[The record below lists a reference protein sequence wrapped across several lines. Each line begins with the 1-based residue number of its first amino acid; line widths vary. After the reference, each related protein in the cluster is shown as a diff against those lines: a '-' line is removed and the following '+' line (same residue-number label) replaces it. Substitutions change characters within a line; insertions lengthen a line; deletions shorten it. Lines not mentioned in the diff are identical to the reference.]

1 MELHTSPQREFGESA
16 RFRLS
21 DYGVYQELAN
31 WGIWPGLGITAQGVE
46 CRGVKP
52 QKPRSHMKPLLFAV
66 LLAAIFCAPS
76 SAQDL
81 SPADQTAADAA
92 IKVIRPEA
100 IAAHMRFLSDDLIE
114 GRQTGARGH
123 EIAAHYVASELESM
137 GLAPAGVN
145 GTWFQPVPLR
155 KVDLVPEQS
164 SFELVRDGKGRT
176 LAFAE
181 DYIMGGNALEIDTSV
196 DAGVVFVGFGVTAP
210 EFQYDDYA
218 GVDVHG
224 KVVVMLRGAPPR
236 FPSTERAYF
245 SDSVVKTRNAA
256 AHGAVGIIAVLAPEF
271 LEHYK
276 WSWLVPQVLAGSM
289 SWLDPKGVPADTVP
303 EIRASALMNESGASA
318 LFAGAPQTL
327 PEIFAASRESK
338 SASFP
343 LPVNVKIH
351 KVSRFTPVESHNVIA
366 KLAGSDP
373 KLAQE
378 YVVFTAH
385 VDHLGICRPSEEDT
399 ICHGAFDNASG
410 TSAVL
415 EVARAFSSLPR
426 PPRRSILFVFVTGEE
441 KGLLGSDY
449 FAHFPTVPIENI
461 VADVNIDGAPGL
473 LWPNKDIVP
482 LGAEHSSLSKDVE
495 VAARNKGYTIS
506 PDPIPEEVIFIRSDQ
521 YSFVKQGVPAVFM
534 SSGMQSADPKIDGAA
549 VFRKWS
555 SSIYH
560 TPKDNMSQQF
570 YFDSAA
576 RSTGL
581 SFLVG
586 YEVAQQAERPTWNAG
601 DFFGTRFAQKH

>member
-1 MELHTSPQREFGESA
+1 MRTLFLAVFLATS
-16 RFRLS
+16 
-21 DYGVYQELAN
+21 
-31 WGIWPGLGITAQGVE
+31 
-46 CRGVKP
+46 
-52 QKPRSHMKPLLFAV
+52 
-66 LLAAIFCAPS
+66 FCALS
-76 SAQDL
+76 SAQEL
-81 SPADQTAADAA
+81 SSADQAAANAA
-92 IKVIRPEA
+92 MKVIRPEA
-100 IAAHMRFLSDDLIE
+100 IAAHMRFLSDDLLE

-123 EIAAHYVASELESM
+123 EIAAHYVATELESM

-155 KVDLVPEQS
+155 KVDLVAEQS
-164 SFELVRDGKGRT
+164 SFELMRDGKKQT

-181 DYIMGGNALEIDTSV
+181 DYIMGGNARETDSSV
-196 DAGVVFVGFGVTAP
+196 DAGAAFVGFGVTAP

-218 GVDVHG
+218 GVDVRG
-224 KVVVMLRGAPPR
+224 KVAVILRGAPPR

-245 SDSVVKTRNAA
+245 SDAVVKARNAA
-256 AHGAVGIIAVLAPEF
+256 AHGAVGIITLQAPEF
-271 LEHYK
+271 FERYK
-276 WSWLVPQVLAGSM
+276 WSWIVPQVRAGSM
-289 SWLDPKGVPADTVP
+289 RWLDSEGVPADTVP
-303 EIRASALMNESGASA
+303 EIRVSTLMNESGASA
-318 LFAGAPQTL
+318 LFAGSPKTL
-327 PEIFAASRESK
+327 PEIFAASRESQ
-338 SASFP
+338 SASFV
-343 LPVNVKIH
+343 LPVTVKIH
-351 KVSRFTPVESHNVIA
+351 EVSRYTPVESRNVIG
-366 KLAGSDP
+366 KLAGSDR

-378 YVVFTAH
+378 YLVFTAH
-385 VDHLGICRPSEEDT
+385 VDHLGICRPSEDT
-399 ICHGAFDNASG
+399 ICHGAWDNASG
-410 TSAVL
+410 TSSVL

-495 VAARNKGYTIS
+495 VASGQMGYTIS

-534 SSGMQSADPKIDGAA
+534 NPGLQSTDPKVDGAA
-549 VFRKWS
+549 VFHKWI

-560 TPKDNMSQQF
+560 TPKDNMSQKF
-570 YFDSAA
+570 YFESAA
-576 RSTGL
+576 RSAGL

-586 YEVAQQAERPTWNAG
+586 YEVAQQSERPTWNGG
-601 DFFGTRFAQKH
+601 DFFGTKFAQKH

>member
-1 MELHTSPQREFGESA
+1 
-16 RFRLS
+16 
-21 DYGVYQELAN
+21 
-31 WGIWPGLGITAQGVE
+31 
-46 CRGVKP
+46 VKTF
-52 QKPRSHMKPLLFAV
+52 LLAV
-66 LLAAIFCAPS
+66 LLMATFCAPS
-76 SAQDL
+76 SAQEL
-81 SPADQTAADAA
+81 SPADRAAADAA

-100 IAAHMRFLSDDLIE
+100 IAAHMRFLSDDLLE

-123 EIAAHYVASELESM
+123 EIGTRYVATELESL
-137 GLAPAGVN
+137 GLAPAGLN

-164 SFELVRDGKGRT
+164 SFELVRDGKGHALT
-176 LAFAE
+176 FGE
-181 DYIMGGNALEIDTSV
+181 DYIMGGNALLTDTSV
-196 DAGVVFVGFGVTAP
+196 DSGVVFVGFGVTAP
-210 EFQYDDYA
+210 EFRYDDYA

-224 KVVVMLRGAPPR
+224 KVVVILRGAPPR

-245 SDSVVKTRNAA
+245 SDSVIKARVAA
-256 AHGAVGIIAVLAPEF
+256 AHGAVGIISIVPPEYF
-271 LEHYK
+271 ERYK
-276 WSWLVPQVLAGSM
+276 WSWIVPQIRAGSM
-289 SWLDPKGVPADTVP
+289 SWLDPKGVPADVVP
-303 EIRASALMNESGASA
+303 EIRATALLNVSGAQD
-318 LFAGAPQTL
+318 LFAGGPKTL
-327 PEIFAASRESK
+327 AEVFAASRESTP
-338 SASFP
+338 ASFS

-351 KVSRFTPVESHNVIA
+351 KVSRYTPLESRNVMGR
-366 KLAGSDP
+366 LAGSDP

-385 VDHLGICRPSEEDT
+385 VDHLGICRPAEDDT
-399 ICHGAFDNASG
+399 ICHGAWDNASG

-426 PPRRSILFVFVTGEE
+426 APRRSILFVFVTGEE

-449 FAHFPTVPIENI
+449 FAHFPTVPIESI

-495 VAARNKGYTIS
+495 AAARNMGYTIS

-521 YSFVKQGVPAVFM
+521 YSFVKRGVPSVFM
-534 SSGMQSADPKIDGAA
+534 NPGLQSSDPKVDGTA
-549 VFRKWS
+549 VFRQWIS
-555 SSIYH
+555 SVYH

>member
-1 MELHTSPQREFGESA
+1 
-16 RFRLS
+16 
-21 DYGVYQELAN
+21 
-31 WGIWPGLGITAQGVE
+31 
-46 CRGVKP
+46 
-52 QKPRSHMKPLLFAV
+52 MKSFWFAV
-66 LLAAIFCAPS
+66 LLGATFCAS
-76 SAQDL
+76 SGAQEL
-81 SPADQTAADAA
+81 SPVDQAAADAA
-92 IKVIRPEA
+92 MKVIRPEA
-100 IAAHMRFLSDDLIE
+100 IAAHMRFLSDNLLE

-123 EIAAHYVASELESM
+123 EIAAHYVATELESM

-164 SFELVRDGKGRT
+164 SFELVRDGKKQT

-181 DYIMGGNALEIDTSV
+181 DYIMGGNALQTDTNV
-196 DAGVVFVGFGVTAP
+196 DAGAAFVGFGVTAP

-218 GVDVHG
+218 GLDVHG
-224 KVVVMLRGAPPR
+224 KLLVMLRGAPPR

-245 SDSVVKTRNAA
+245 SDSVVKARNAA
-256 AHGAVGIIAVLAPEF
+256 AHGAVGIITILAPEF
-271 LEHYK
+271 FEHYK
-276 WSWLVPQVLAGSM
+276 WSWIVPQIRAGGM
-289 SWLDPKGVPADTVP
+289 WWLDPKGVPADTVP
-303 EIRASALMNESGASA
+303 EIRASALMNESGALA
-318 LFAGAPQTL
+318 LFAGAPKTL
-327 PEIFAASRESK
+327 PEIFTASRESK

-343 LPVNVKIH
+343 LPVTVKIH
-351 KVSRFTPVESHNVIA
+351 EVSRFTPVESHNVIA

-373 KLAQE
+373 KIAQE

-385 VDHLGICRPSEEDT
+385 VDHLGICRPAEEDT
-399 ICHGAFDNASG
+399 ICHGAWDNASG

-449 FAHFPTVPIENI
+449 FAHFPTLPIENI

-495 VAARNKGYTIS
+495 AAARNMGYAIS

-534 SSGMQSADPKIDGAA
+534 NPGLQSADLNVDGAA
-549 VFRKWS
+549 VFRKWIS
-555 SSIYH
+555 SMYH

-586 YEVAQQAERPTWNAG
+586 YEVAQQTERPTWNAG
-601 DFFGTRFAQKH
+601 DFFGAKFAQKH

>member
-1 MELHTSPQREFGESA
+1 VRAFS
-16 RFRLS
+16 
-21 DYGVYQELAN
+21 V
-31 WGIWPGLGITAQGVE
+31 
-46 CRGVKP
+46 
-52 QKPRSHMKPLLFAV
+52 AV
-66 LLAAIFCAPS
+66 LLVATFCVPS
-76 SAQDL
+76 SAQEL
-81 SPADQTAADAA
+81 NPADRAIADAA

-100 IAAHMRFLSDDLIE
+100 IAAHMRFLSDDLLE

-123 EIAAHYVASELESM
+123 EIAARYVATELESL

-145 GTWFQPVPLR
+145 GMWFQPVPLR

-164 SFELVRDGKGRT
+164 SFELVRDGKEHT

-181 DYIMGGNALEIDTSV
+181 DYIMGGNALLTDTSV
-196 DAGVVFVGFGVTAP
+196 DAGVAFVGFGVTAP

-218 GVDVHG
+218 GMDVHG
-224 KVVVMLRGAPPR
+224 KVVVILRGAPPR

-245 SDSVVKTRNAA
+245 SDSVVKARNAA
-256 AHGAVGIIAVLAPEF
+256 AHGAVGIITILSPEYF
-271 LEHYK
+271 ERYK
-276 WSWLVPQVLAGSM
+276 WNWIVPQIRAGSM
-289 SWLDPKGVPADTVP
+289 SWLDPKGVPADVVP
-303 EIRASALMNESGASA
+303 EIRASALMNESGAQD
-318 LFAGAPQTL
+318 LFAGAPKTL
-327 PEIFAASRESK
+327 AEVFAASRESK
-338 SASFP
+338 PASFL
-343 LPVNVKIH
+343 LPVSVKIH
-351 KVSRFTPVESHNVIA
+351 RVSRYTAIESRNVIA
-366 KLAGSDP
+366 RLAGSDP

-385 VDHLGICRPSEEDT
+385 VDHLGICRPAEEDT
-399 ICHGAFDNASG
+399 ICHGAWDNASG

-426 PPRRSILFVFVTGEE
+426 APRRSILFVFVTGEE

-482 LGAEHSSLSKDVE
+482 LGAEHSSLGNDVE
-495 VAARNKGYTIS
+495 VAARNMGYAIS

-521 YSFVKQGVPAVFM
+521 YSFVKRGVPAVFM
-534 SSGMQSADPKIDGAA
+534 NPGLQSADPKVDGTE
-549 VFRKWS
+549 VFHKLI

-586 YEVAQQAERPTWNAG
+586 YEVAQQTERPTWNAG
-601 DFFGTRFAQKH
+601 DFFGTKFGQKH

>member
-1 MELHTSPQREFGESA
+1 
-16 RFRLS
+16 
-21 DYGVYQELAN
+21 
-31 WGIWPGLGITAQGVE
+31 
-46 CRGVKP
+46 
-52 QKPRSHMKPLLFAV
+52 MKSFWFAV
-66 LLAAIFCAPS
+66 LLGAIFCAS
-76 SAQDL
+76 SGAQEL
-81 SPADQTAADAA
+81 SPVDQVAADAA
-92 IKVIRPEA
+92 MKVIRPEA
-100 IAAHMRFLSDDLIE
+100 IAAHMRFLSDNLLE

-123 EIAAHYVASELESM
+123 EIAAHYVATELESM

-145 GTWFQPVPLR
+145 GSWFQPVPLR
-155 KVDLVPEQS
+155 RVDLVPEQS
-164 SFELVRDGKGRT
+164 SLELVRDGKKQT

-181 DYIMGGNALEIDTSV
+181 DYIMSGHPLQTDTSV
-196 DAGVVFVGFGVTAP
+196 DAGAAFVGFGVTAP
-210 EFQYDDYA
+210 DFQYDDYA
-218 GVDVHG
+218 GLDVHG
-224 KVVVMLRGAPPR
+224 KLVVMLRGAPPR

-245 SDSVVKTRNAA
+245 SDSVVKARNAA
-256 AHGAVGIIAVLAPEF
+256 AHGAIGIVTILTPEF
-271 LEHYK
+271 FEHYK
-276 WSWLVPQVLAGSM
+276 WSWIVPQIRAGGM
-289 SWLDPKGVPADTVP
+289 WWLDPTGIPADTVP
-303 EIRASALMNESGASA
+303 QIRASALMNESGALA
-318 LFAGAPQTL
+318 LFAGAPKTL
-327 PEIFAASRESK
+327 PEIFTASRESK

-343 LPVNVKIH
+343 LPVTVKIH
-351 KVSRFTPVESHNVIA
+351 EVSRFTPVESHNVIA

-385 VDHLGICRPSEEDT
+385 VDHLGICRPSEQDA
-399 ICHGAFDNASG
+399 ICHGAWDNASG

-415 EVARAFSSLPR
+415 EVARAFSSLAR

-449 FAHFPTVPIENI
+449 FAHFPTLPIEEI

-495 VAARNKGYTIS
+495 AAARNMGYAIS

-521 YSFVKQGVPAVFM
+521 YSFVKRGVPAVFM
-534 SSGMQSADPKIDGAA
+534 NPGLKSADLNVDGAA
-549 VFRKWS
+549 VFGKWI

-586 YEVAQQAERPTWNAG
+586 YEVAQQTERPTWNTG
-601 DFFGTRFAQKH
+601 DFFGSKFAQKH